1 MGWIA
6 LIAGPGMAYSEM
18 IAPLMVAG
26 VGVSMSF
33 PAAQN
38 AVVGSVPESAL
49 GKASGVNMT
58 MRELGGV
65 FGIALSVAVF
75 AGAGSYASAQA
86 FSDGFVAAMG
96 LSAGLSVIS
105 ALCGAALPSGRK
117 CEPAVAARPVPA
129 FESEGG

>member
-1 MGWIA
+1 
-6 LIAGPGMAYSEM
+6 
-18 IAPLMVAG
+18 MVAG

-38 AVVGSVPESAL
+38 SVVGAVPEAAI
-49 GKASGVNMT
+49 GKASGINMT

-96 LSAGLSVIS
+96 LSTGLSVVS
-105 ALCGAALPSGRK
+105 ALCGAMLPTRRKAEPEVAPSAIPAL
-117 CEPAVAARPVPA
+117 
-129 FESEGG
+129 ESEG